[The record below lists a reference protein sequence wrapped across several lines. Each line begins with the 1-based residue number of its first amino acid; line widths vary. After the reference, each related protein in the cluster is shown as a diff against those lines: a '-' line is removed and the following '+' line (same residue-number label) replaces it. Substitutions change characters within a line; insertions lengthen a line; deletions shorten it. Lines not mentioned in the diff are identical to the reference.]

1 MGKGKNLI
9 NRALSS
15 VQIPMDI
22 ALRLPNI
29 EITGNRQVY
38 IENYKSILEYE
49 SGIIRLKLKNMQM
62 IIEGKNLVID
72 YYTQENMLIT
82 GSIKSIKFAS

>member
-9 NRALSS
+9 NKALSG

-49 SGIIRLKLKNMQM
+49 SSVIRLKLKNMQM
-62 IIEGKNLVID
+62 VIEGVNLVID
-72 YYTQENMLIT
+72 YYTQQNMLIT
-82 GSIKSIKFAS
+82 GKIKSIKFA

>member
-9 NRALSS
+9 NKALSGI
-15 VQIPMDI
+15 QIPMDI

-49 SGIIRLKLKNMQM
+49 SSVIRLKLKNMQM
-62 IIEGKNLVID
+62 VIEGVNLVID
-72 YYTQENMLIT
+72 YYTQQNMLIT
-82 GSIKSIKFAS
+82 GKIKSIKFA